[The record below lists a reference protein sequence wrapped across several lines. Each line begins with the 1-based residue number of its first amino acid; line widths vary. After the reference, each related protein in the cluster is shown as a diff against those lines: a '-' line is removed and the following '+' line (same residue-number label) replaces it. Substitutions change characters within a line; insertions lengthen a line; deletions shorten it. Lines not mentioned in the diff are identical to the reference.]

1 MNDITYRIEN
11 GYAILE
17 APADFYSNRQEIW
30 QPLPQIGQ
38 KYLVV
43 FYCDYDNSEY
53 GENYTVEITEENII
67 APALDKRVAQAVAEA
82 VIKTAKETG
91 VARI

>member
-17 APADFYSNRQEIW
+17 APTDFYSNRQEIW

-53 GENYTVEITEENII
+53 GENYTVEITEENI
-67 APALDKRVAQAVAEA
+67 AE
-82 VIKTAKETG
+82 ITFHMNDTQNDITEY
-91 VARI
+91 ILIN

>member
-17 APADFYSNRQEIW
+17 APTDFYSNRQEIW
-30 QPLPQIGQ
+30 QPLPLIGQ

-43 FYCDYDNSEY
+43 FYCDYDNSEH
-53 GENYTVEITEENII
+53 GLNYTVEITEENI
-67 APALDKRVAQAVAEA
+67 AE
-82 VIKTAKETG
+82 ITFHMNDTQNDITEY
-91 VARI
+91 ILIQ

>member
-17 APADFYSNRQEIW
+17 APTDFYSNRQEIW
-30 QPLPQIGQ
+30 QPLPRIGQ

-53 GENYTVEITEENII
+53 GENYTVEITEENI
-67 APALDKRVAQAVAEA
+67 AE
-82 VIKTAKETG
+82 ITFHMNDTQNDITEY
-91 VARI
+91 ILIQ

>member
-1 MNDITYRIEN
+1 MYELTFRISE
-11 GYAILE
+11 GYAFRKDNEYPLVE
-17 APADFYSNRQEIW
+17 ARVEIY

-53 GENYTVEITEENII
+53 GENYIVEITEENI
-67 APALDKRVAQAVAEA
+67 AE
-82 VIKTAKETG
+82 ITFHMNDTDNDITEY
-91 VARI
+91 ILIQ